1 MFKKTNSDI
10 INVTSHIIEKFPEE
24 YRQNIVDEKTK
35 KFQLTREFVIEFRQY
50 ITAEMFSKSP
60 NLEMDLI
67 KEFQELFDINYWKD
81 AKNRNVG
88 LLEDDTFLSMLDDET
103 IDSVFSV
110 IKDSELTE
118 RLFDKFIDKVSEST
132 KKRML
137 AASSR
142 FISNEKLVKY
152 SKYLTASFILNPGSK
167 VEWTEEL
174 VTSIIDANAG
184 GIGLGIFLMLLT
196 KITLLKDLH
205 AILNN
210 ENIKLV
216 LDGDDEM
223 VEKSLFKLVS
233 LIFDSEILDELLQM
247 VKNIDPNIISIRI
260 LTSIIK
266 GKDVSEEF
274 YLSHSDLFINNGLGR
289 ILLGYAKNKRYD
301 SLALQLM
308 SNG

>member
-10 INVTSHIIEKFPEE
+10 ISVTSHIIEKFPED
-24 YRQNIVDEKTK
+24 YRQSIVDEKTK